1 MFVPDT
7 STDHKHRP
15 RCARKYCPVESQRAW
30 SDTSELRR
38 YLVNRYYDPAT
49 AQFISVDPL
58 VSMTGE
64 PFSYAGDDPV
74 NESDPSGMSGD
85 ALADEQYDVQHS
97 CKGQYA
103 HAQGCGQQWYQ
114 PACSLLS
121 GIAQG
126 VAHVDS
132 EAYNGAFNTYERLF
146 GALEAA
152 YYQAKWGMDLDD
164 ALLFDALSGL
174 AEVGSNPEDDQIA
187 VIVVIIVLG

>member
-1 MFVPDT
+1 MRVIRVGCQVT
-7 STDHKHRP
+7 LGGRAIRCTALLQGTIRT
-15 RCARKYCPVESQRAW
+15 CARMW
-30 SDTSELRR
+30 
-38 YLVNRYYDPAT
+38 
-49 AQFISVDPL
+49 
-58 VSMTGE
+58 
-64 PFSYAGDDPV
+64 
-74 NESDPSGMSGD
+74 
-85 ALADEQYDVQHS
+85 
-97 CKGQYA
+97 
-103 HAQGCGQQWYQ
+103 QQWYQ